1 MGGFSEQHV
10 AVNGID
16 TAVFT
21 AGEGEPL
28 VFFHGGGTVTG
39 FDSLLPLAERLRL
52 IVPHH
57 PGFGASADDPSIDD
71 IHDYV
76 RHYLDLFDLLELDEV
91 SLAGHSMGGYM
102 AATFGIYETGRVR
115 RLVIAAANG
124 LRVPEHPTTDIFSI
138 PDEEFLT
145 WLAAD
150 MSVFEGHVPMPPTP
164 EFLAERYREST
175 SFARLF
181 WARMYDVKLHKWLH
195 RLTMPTLVLWGDQD
209 RIVPVEQAAV
219 WAELVPNSEVKVLP
233 DVGHLLFDESREAVD
248 AVGEFVGAGVAA

>member
-1 MGGFSEQHV
+1 MPAYTEQHLD
-10 AVNGID
+10 VNGID
-16 TAVFT
+16 TAVFS
-21 AGEGEPL
+21 AGDGEPL

-39 FDSLLPLAERLRL
+39 FDSLLPLAERFRL

-57 PGFGASADDPSIDD
+57 PGFGASADDPSVDD

-91 SLAGHSMGGYM
+91 SLAGHSMGGYL

-124 LRVPEHPTTDIFSI
+124 LRVPDHPTTDLFSI
-138 PDEEFLT
+138 PDEEFLG

-150 MSVFEGHVPMPPTP
+150 MSVFADHVPMPPTP

-181 WARMYDVKLHKWLH
+181 WARMYDLKLEKWLH

-219 WAELVPNSEVKVLP
+219 WAEKVPNAEVRILP
-233 DVGHLLFDESREAVD
+233 GVGHLLFDESRDGVD
-248 AVGEFVGAGVAA
+248 AIGEFVGAGVAA